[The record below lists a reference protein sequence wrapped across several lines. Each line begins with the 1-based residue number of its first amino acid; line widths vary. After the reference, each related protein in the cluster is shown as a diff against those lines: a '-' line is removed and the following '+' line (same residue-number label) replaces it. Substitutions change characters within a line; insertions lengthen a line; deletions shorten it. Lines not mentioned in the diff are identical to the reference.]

1 MTLYDI
7 TLTIN
12 PDMPVWPG
20 DPVVIL
26 ERVKKIE
33 EGSNANV
40 SRLDAGVHTGT
51 HVDAPCHF
59 IIGAK
64 GIDELDLNVLV
75 GAAQVVE
82 LAQNIAEI
90 DEKVIRQAGILPDTR
105 RILFKTRN
113 SQYWAQHENIFQ
125 TDFVGINLDGARALV
140 QMGIQLV
147 GIDYLSIAPFK
158 RSRPTHEVLLS
169 AGMVVVEGLDLS
181 KIKPAMYQLY
191 CLPIKLDGSD
201 GAPARAILIGE

>member
-20 DPVVIL
+20 DPAVIL

-51 HVDAPCHF
+51 HVDAPRHF
-59 IIGAK
+59 IMGEK

-113 SQYWAQHENIFQ
+113 SQYWAQNENIFQ

-140 QMGIQLV
+140 KMGIQLV

-181 KIKPAMYQLY
+181 KIKPGMYQLY
-191 CLPIKLDGSD
+191 CLPIKLGGSD
-201 GAPARAILIGE
+201 GAPARAILIGD